1 MENTEIPY
9 KNLSTDYER
18 LYEYLIN
25 GFALVWLKRLDSGD
39 VAALIRG
46 RYGLNKFIE
55 YCKEYSI
62 RFFDPEEPTTNLI
75 QINEPFGYEYEAT
88 ACCQS
93 GPITN
98 ENYCPNCGRKIVK

>member
-1 MENTEIPY
+1 MKNTEIPY

-25 GFALVWLKRLDSGD
+25 GFALVGLKYFDNGN
-39 VAALIRG
+39 VATIVRG
-46 RYGLNKFIE
+46 RFGLNNFIE
-55 YCKEYSI
+55 YCEEFNI
-62 RFFDPEEPTTNLI
+62 HFFDPEEPTTNLI

-98 ENYCPNCGRKIVK
+98 ENYCPKCGRKIKK